1 MAIVKISDLPMV
13 DSPVEGTDLFV
24 VVQDNVTKKAFAS
37 DIQTY
42 VGFEEVQTATAGQTV
57 FNLTTMTYAAGA
69 NNLMVFVDGVNQYEG
84 SSYQETDNNT
94 VTFTQGLHEGALVKF
109 STVQTQTS
117 LVNNAGA
124 VTFLQA
130 GTGAVPTNVQTKLRE
145 TVSVKDFGAV
155 CDGITDDTAAIQ
167 AAANYARTNGY
178 VLTGPAGTCL
188 ITSTVI
194 LLCDCDLSTMTWN
207 ANALNVKPVI
217 RVGPTS
223 GGGASTEL
231 VVSKH
236 LKLPK
241 VVNTAKTTTGW
252 NANWG
257 SGIEL
262 AHVFESRVEVPW
274 IEGFKVGLDCGGYDY
289 GFAYNEVHLGR
300 IYNNEVGLLA
310 KPKGVGGWANENLF
324 INGRFVMD
332 SAEGVVANARYI
344 KLAPFDV
351 TNASTS
357 WPNNN
362 VFQKPSIEEQGPQYA
377 VEIAGAF
384 NWFQNARFEG
394 NNDVLIVGHSASTVT
409 FENQFI
415 GGYQVSSLNIVTS
428 GVVLYTAIWNS
439 RASSIQS
446 NDVNFNLQNVG
457 SDAYPVIQ
465 VFPGSVSGLY
475 AKGSGST
482 DWSYKLT
489 SESMLAK
496 STGTTPANAPFSL
509 TFSNGAVTTG
519 PLTSGVQRQRVSAG
533 VNLWTGSLG
542 NLPAV
547 YGGNDN
553 SSAYTSLRLDG
564 NPVLINSFSGGA
576 VQIHGDVEARTDD
589 TKNLGTASYRWA
601 EIFCVNPVI
610 NTSDE
615 REKQDVRNL
624 TDAEHRVAKK
634 LKQLV
639 RAYRWKN
646 SVKRKGDNARIH
658 VGVIAQ
664 DVVKAFESEGLDAM
678 KYGIV
683 CYDEWNAKDQVV
695 DSDGNVISEKTD
707 AGNRYGVRYE
717 ELLAFIIAAI

>member
-1 MAIVKISDLPMV
+1 MAIIKISELPAA
-13 DSPVEGTDLFV
+13 DSPVSPSDVLPALQNG
-24 VVQDNVTKKAFAS
+24 VTKKAAINQFG
-37 DIQTY
+37 Y
-42 VGFEEVQTATAGQTV
+42 
-57 FNLTTMTYAAGA
+57 LPAGA
-69 NNLMVFVDGVNQYEG
+69 N
-84 SSYQETDNNT
+84 
-94 VTFTQGLHEGALVKF
+94 
-109 STVQTQTS
+109 
-117 LVNNAGA
+117 A
-124 VTFLQA
+124 VTS
-130 GTGAVPTNVQTKLRE
+130 TIQTKLRE
-145 TVSVKDFGAV
+145 TVSIKDFGAV
-155 CDGITDDTAAIQ
+155 CDGIIDDTAAIQ

-217 RVGPTS
+217 LVGPTS
-223 GGGASTEL
+223 GGGASTQL
-231 VVSKH
+231 VISKH

-262 AHVFESRVEVPW
+262 AHVIESRIEVPW

-300 IYNNEVGLLA
+300 IYNNEVGLLVR
-310 KPKGVGGWANENLF
+310 PKGTGGWANENLF

-362 VFQKPSIEEQGPQYA
+362 VFQKPSIEQQGPQYCL
-377 VEIAGAF
+377 EIAGAF

-394 NNDVLIVGHSASTVT
+394 NNDVLMVGHSSSTVT

-428 GVVLYTAIWNS
+428 GGVFYTAIWNS

-446 NDVNFNLQNVG
+446 NDVNFNLQNIG
-457 SDAYPVIQ
+457 SDAFPIIQ

-489 SESMLAK
+489 AQSMVAK
-496 STGTTPANAPFSL
+496 PTGTAPGSAPFSL

-519 PLTSGVQRQRVSAG
+519 SLTSGIQRQNVSSG

-542 NLPAV
+542 NLPGV

-553 SSAYTSLRLDG
+553 NTAYTSMRIDG
-564 NPVLINSFSGGA
+564 NPLLLNSFSGSD
-576 VQIHGDVEARTDD
+576 VQIHGNVEARDDD
-589 TKNLGTASYRWA
+589 TKTLGKSSYRWA
-601 EIFCVNPVI
+601 EIFCVNPII

-615 REKQDVRNL
+615 REKQDIRNL

-639 RAYRWKN
+639 RAYRWKK
-646 SVKRKGDNARIH
+646 SVKRKGDDARIH
-658 VGVIAQ
+658 IGIIAQ

-678 KYGIV
+678 KYSIV
-683 CYDEWNAKDQVV
+683 CYDEWPETEQVV
-695 DSDGNVISEKTD
+695 DADGNVIFEKTE